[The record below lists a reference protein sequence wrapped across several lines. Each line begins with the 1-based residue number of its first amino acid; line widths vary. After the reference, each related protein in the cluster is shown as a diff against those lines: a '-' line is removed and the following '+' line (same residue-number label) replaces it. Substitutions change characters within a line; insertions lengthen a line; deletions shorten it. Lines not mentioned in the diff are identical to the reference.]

1 MEGNVIIKSTAVSNF
16 RSDIG
21 VDVTCSCLWFYLR
34 ALK

>member
-21 VDVTCSCLWFYLR
+21 VDVSCFGVYLR

>member
-21 VDVTCSCLWFYLR
+21 VDVSCLWVYLR